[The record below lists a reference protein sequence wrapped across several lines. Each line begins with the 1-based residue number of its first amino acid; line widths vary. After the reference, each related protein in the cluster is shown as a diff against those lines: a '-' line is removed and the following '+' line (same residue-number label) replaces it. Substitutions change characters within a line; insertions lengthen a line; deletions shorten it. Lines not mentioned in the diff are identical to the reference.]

1 MSGQEGTMTG
11 TDPLHEPGRRLFSRL
26 ALVALVLAVVG
37 AAIGVWGFVS
47 GIDYALNGSG
57 RGPGPSI
64 IVFFVGAAIVV
75 ASVVLA
81 IVALVRSST
90 KTVPTI
96 ALAVG
101 LLPIAGL
108 LVVVLA
114 NRR

>member
-1 MSGQEGTMTG
+1 MSQEGTMAG
-11 TDPLHEPGRRLFSRL
+11 SDPAPTRAPRPYSRL
-26 ALVALVLAVVG
+26 SLVALALAVVG
-37 AAIGVWGFVS
+37 AAVGFWGFVS

-57 RGPGPSI
+57 SGPGPSL
-64 IVFFVGAAIVV
+64 IVFFVGAGIVV
-75 ASVVLA
+75 ASLVLA
-81 IVALVRSST
+81 IIALVRSSA
-90 KTVPTI
+90 KMMPTI

>member
-1 MSGQEGTMTG
+1 MMSHDTTG
-11 TDPLHEPGRRLFSRL
+11 GSGPAPARAPRPYSRL
-26 ALVALVLAVVG
+26 SLVALASAVVG
-37 AAIGVWGFVS
+37 AAVGFWGFVS

-57 RGPGPSI
+57 SGPGPSL
-64 IVFFVGAAIVV
+64 IVFFVGAGIVA

-81 IVALVRSST
+81 IIALVRSSA
-90 KTVPTI
+90 KIVPTI
-96 ALAVG
+96 ALSVG

>member
-1 MSGQEGTMTG
+1 MTG
-11 TDPLHEPGRRLFSRL
+11 TDPAPARSSRAYSRL
-26 ALVALVLAVVG
+26 SLVALALAVVG
-37 AAIGVWGFVS
+37 AAVGFWGFVS

-57 RGPGPSI
+57 GGPGPSI
-64 IVFFVGAAIVV
+64 IVFFVGAGIVV

-81 IVALVRSST
+81 IVALVRSSA
-90 KTVPTI
+90 KMMPTI

-108 LVVVLA
+108 IVAVLA